1 MFALAE
7 LEELANHPLLPG
19 LLLALLVS
27 LTLIFSWSPWKQ
39 LISHWRLH
47 ALVDKLG
54 KASMRNVFIPDGLG
68 DDIYVEQ
75 LLLQDNGLLLVTVKS
90 YRGNIFAAEQI
101 EFWTQVLGHH
111 SYKFK
116 NPLHQQ
122 QTDLQALQALVPK
135 VALDGLVVFS
145 RGCRFPKG
153 KPDKVVDY
161 EMLKNIKTPADQITP
176 FVEEAW
182 QTLLKV
188 AVPARSM
195 RQSIL
200 YRRGDKRRLILG
212 MVFGVMTVVYVLWY
226 LGLLS

>member
-1 MFALAE
+1 MFSFAE
-7 LEELANHPLLPG
+7 IQEFTNHPLLPG

-54 KASMRNVFIPDGLG
+54 KASLRNVFIPDGLG

-75 LLLQDNGLLLVTVKS
+75 LLLQDNGLLLITVKS

-101 EFWTQVLGHH
+101 EFWTQVVGHH
-111 SYKFK
+111 SYKFT
-116 NPLHQQ
+116 NPIHQQ
-122 QTDLQALQALVPK
+122 QTDLQALKALVPK
-135 VALDGLVVFS
+135 AALDGLVVFA

-161 EMLKNIKTPADQITP
+161 GMLKSIKPPAGQITP
-176 FVEEAW
+176 VVQEAW
-182 QTLLKV
+182 EALLKV
-188 AVPARSM
+188 ATPAKSM

-200 YRRGDKRRLILG
+200 YRRGDKRRLVLG
-212 MVFGVMTVVYVLWY
+212 LIFGIATVVYVLWY
-226 LGLLS
+226 LGFLS